1 MSPVPEPVKG
11 GAFLLSPAGTLAQF
25 TPEELSAD
33 HREFAR
39 AARDFVDGEV
49 LPRDGEIEKLD
60 IPLTV
65 DLLRKAG
72 EVGLL
77 AIEIPEAYEGLDLD
91 KKSTLLV
98 LEEVAKQSSFSTSF
112 SAHTGIGTL
121 PIVYFGSHEQKAK
134 YLPKLATGEMLAAY
148 ALTESGSGSDAMG
161 ARTTAVL
168 DGDTWVLNGSKMF
181 ITNSGFAD
189 VFIVFAKVDG
199 RKFSAFIVE
208 RGDPGF
214 SIGPEEHKLGIKG
227 SSTCPLSLDNV
238 RIPKDRL
245 LGQVGKGPRVAFG
258 ILAIGRFKLGGACM
272 GMGKRVLQYT
282 LKYSA
287 ERTQFSKSLDSF
299 GLIRQKLGEMAARI
313 FVGEALNWRVVA
325 YMDDAMGSVDW
336 SETDAASR
344 KMEAMEEYAMEASIS
359 KIWGS
364 EALFFIAD
372 ESVQAFG
379 GYGFSQ
385 EYPPEKIYRDCR
397 INRIFEGTN
406 EINRLIIGGGLIK
419 RAASGSLPLLAAFDT
434 ARAGAPVPSFD
445 GPLAIQLGLLES
457 LKRQALL
464 AMGHAQAAHGAKLND
479 NQDAMGLMADLA
491 SELFAVES
499 GLVRADR
506 MARQGHRWAG
516 FARDCA
522 ELYLNHA
529 LGKVAADARA
539 LLTEVLEGEALEGA
553 LRELAAH
560 DRHAATPGSRLR
572 DRIATQLIEQGKY
585 PIDLAG

>member
-1 MSPVPEPVKG
+1 MNIVAEAAKG
-11 GAFLLSPAGTLAQF
+11 GAFLLSPAGSLPQF
-25 TPEELSAD
+25 TPEELSDD

-39 AARDFVDGEV
+39 AARDFVEGEV
-49 LPRDGEIEKLD
+49 LPNDEAIEKLD

-65 DLLRKAG
+65 ELLRKAG

-121 PIVYFGSHEQKAK
+121 PIVYFGSHEQKTK
-134 YLPKLATGEMLAAY
+134 YLPKLATGELLAAY

-168 DGDTWVLNGSKMF
+168 DGEEWVLNGSKMF

-208 RGDPGF
+208 RTDPGF
-214 SIGPEEHKLGIKG
+214 TVGPEEHKLGIKG

-282 LKYSA
+282 LKYSG
-287 ERTQFSKSLDSF
+287 ERTQFSKALNSF
-299 GLIRQKLGEMAARI
+299 GLIRQKLAEMAARI
-313 FVGEALNWRVVA
+313 FVGEALNWRTVA

-336 SETDAASR
+336 SEEDAAAK
-344 KMEAMEEYAMEASIS
+344 KMESMEEFAMEASIS

-372 ESVQAFG
+372 EAVQAFG

-419 RAASGSLPLLAAFDT
+419 RAAAGTLPLLAAFEA
-434 ARAGAPVPSFD
+434 ARNGASLPVFD
-445 GPLAIQLGLLES
+445 GPLAGLMNQLERA
-457 LKRQALL
+457 KRQALL
-464 AMGHAQAAHGAKLND
+464 AMGHAQTVHGAKLND

-491 SELFAVES
+491 AELFAAES
-499 GLVRADR
+499 GLVRAER
-506 MARQGHRWAG
+506 MVVSGHRWAG
-516 FARDCA
+516 LARDCA
-522 ELYLNHA
+522 ELYLNHT
-529 LGKVAADARA
+529 LGRVPADARS
-539 LLTEVLEGEALEGA
+539 LLCEVLEGEALEGA

-560 DRHAATPGSRLR
+560 DSHPATPGSRLR
-572 DRIATQLIEQGKY
+572 DRIATQLVEQGKY
-585 PIDLAG
+585 PIDLVG

>member
-1 MSPVPEPVKG
+1 MSNATELAKG
-11 GAFLLSPAGTLAQF
+11 GAFLLSPAGSLPQF
-25 TPEELSAD
+25 TPEELGPD

-39 AARDFVDGEV
+39 AARDFVEGEV
-49 LPRDGEIEKLD
+49 LPKDEAIEKLD

-65 DLLRKAG
+65 ELLRKAG
-72 EVGLL
+72 EIGLL

-134 YLPKLATGEMLAAY
+134 YLPKLATGELLAAY

-168 DGDTWVLNGSKMF
+168 DGEEWVLNGSKMF

-214 SIGPEEHKLGIKG
+214 TVGPEEHKLGIKG

-245 LGQVGKGPRVAFG
+245 LGQIGKGPRVAFG

-336 SETDAASR
+336 SEDDAAAR

-372 ESVQAFG
+372 EAVQAFG

-419 RAASGSLPLLAAFDT
+419 RAAAGTLPLLAAFEA
-434 ARAGAPVPSFD
+434 ARGGAPLPAFS
-445 GPLAIQLGLLES
+445 GPLAGLMTLLEK

-491 SELFAVES
+491 AELFAAES
-499 GLVRADR
+499 GLVRAER
-506 MARQGHRWAG
+506 MLVNGHRWAG
-516 FARDCA
+516 LARDCA
-522 ELYLNHA
+522 ELYLNRT
-529 LGKVAADARA
+529 LGRIPADARA
-539 LLTEVLEGEALEGA
+539 LLGEVLEGDALEAA
-553 LRELAAH
+553 LAELARYDA
-560 DRHAATPGSRLR
+560 HAATPGSRLR

>member
-1 MSPVPEPVKG
+1 MSTSIPLARG
-11 GAFLLSPAGTLAQF
+11 GAFLLHPAGSLPQF
-25 TPEELSAD
+25 TPEELGAD

-39 AARDFVDGEV
+39 AARDFVEGEV
-49 LPRDGEIEKLD
+49 LPRDAEIEKLD

-72 EVGLL
+72 EIGLL

-121 PIVYFGSHEQKAK
+121 PFVYFGSPEQKRK
-134 YLPKLATGEMLAAY
+134 YLPKLATGEWLAAY

-168 DGDTWVLNGSKMF
+168 EGEEWVLNGSKMF

-189 VFIVFAKVDG
+189 VFVVFAKVDG

-208 RGDPGF
+208 RNDPGF
-214 SIGPEEHKLGIKG
+214 SVGPEEHKLGIKG

-272 GMGKRVLQYT
+272 GMAKRVLGYT
-282 LKYSA
+282 LRYAA
-287 ERTQFSKSLDSF
+287 ERSQFGRSLNSF
-299 GLIRQKLGEMAARI
+299 GLIRQKLAEMAARI
-313 FVGEALNWRVVA
+313 FVGESLNWRTVS
-325 YMDDAMGSVDW
+325 YMDEAMGSVGW
-336 SETDAASR
+336 EEEDAAGR
-344 KMEAMEEYAMEASIS
+344 KMEAMEEFSLEASIS

-364 EALFFIAD
+364 EALFFVAD
-372 ESVQAFG
+372 EAVQAFG

-406 EINRLIIGGGLIK
+406 EINRLIIGGGLVK
-419 RAASGSLPLLAAFDT
+419 RAASGALPLLPAFEAARRGS
-434 ARAGAPVPSFD
+434 ALPAFD
-445 GPLAIQLGLLES
+445 GPLAAPMRRLEAS
-457 LKRQALL
+457 KRQALL
-464 AMGHAQAAHGAKLND
+464 AIGQAQALLGAKLND
-479 NQDAMGLMADLA
+479 NQDALGLIADLA
-491 SELFAVES
+491 SELFAAES
-499 GLVRADR
+499 GLVRAER
-506 MARQGHRWAG
+506 MVLAGHRWKDL
-516 FARDCA
+516 ARDCA
-522 ELYLNHA
+522 ELYLHFA
-529 LGKVAADARA
+529 QGRIATASRA
-539 LLTEVLEGEALEGA
+539 LLAEVLEGEALEAG
-553 LRELAAH
+553 LQELASL
-560 DRHAATPGSRLR
+560 DRAPETPPSRLR
-572 DRIATQLIEQGKY
+572 DRIATVLVDQGKY
-585 PIDLAG
+585 PIDLI